1 MQKLYAG
8 FAVFVLGMGSML
20 AANAA
25 GIEVRLGAAAEKD
38 FGSGKIT
45 YSLSNTTD
53 ASVQVLRWMTPIDGV
68 SNDIFSVSRNGEEVA
83 YTGRLVKRPLPTD
96 ADYITLAPGQT
107 VSTEVDL
114 SAYYD
119 MRKGGQFSV
128 RYNRD
133 GSQAI
138 RAAADAAR
146 GGVKAGALD
155 FDTSK
160 GGTVQVYADATLGAL
175 DDDNAAKAGVGV
187 LAATNSFVG
196 CSSTRQSQLATARNS
211 ATTYANNSRSY
222 LTAGTQG
229 SRYTW
234 WFGTYNSSRYSTVRT
249 HFNNIYSAL
258 SSQPFTF
265 DCTCTDSYYAYVYPN
280 QPYRVYL
287 CNAFWSAPNT
297 GTDSRAGTIVH
308 ETSHFTVMGGTDD
321 WAYGQSAAH
330 SLAGSNPS
338 RAVDNADSHEYFAEN
353 TPARN

>member
-8 FAVFVLGMGSML
+8 LAVLVLGMGGMS
-20 AANAA
+20 AATAA
-25 GIEVRLGAAAEKD
+25 GLELRLGQAGPKD
-38 FGSGKIT
+38 FGSGKIV
-45 YSLSNTTD
+45 YSLSNAT
-53 ASVQVLRWMTPIDGV
+53 AAPVQVLRWQTPVDGAD
-68 SNDIFSVSRNGEEVA
+68 NDLFSVTQNGQPVA
-83 YTGRLVKRPLPTD
+83 YTGRLVKRPAPAD
-96 ADYITLAPGQT
+96 KDYIELAPGQSLS
-107 VSTEVDL
+107 VEVDL

-119 MRKGGQFSV
+119 MRKGGQYTV

-133 GSQAI
+133 AEQVI
-138 RAAADAAR
+138 RAASEAVRGGAQASVIEFDRSGGDSVSVFADAAPD
-146 GGVKAGALD
+146 ALD
-155 FDTSK
+155 E
-160 GGTVQVYADATLGAL
+160 VE
-175 DDDNAAKAGVGV
+175 KASVGI
-187 LAATNSFVG
+187 LAATNSYVG
-196 CSSTRQSQLATARNS
+196 CSTTRKNQITTARNS
-211 ATTYANNSRSY
+211 ATSYASNSKSY

-234 WFGTYNSSRYSTVRT
+234 WFGSYSSSRYSTART

-265 DCTCTDSYYAYVYPN
+265 DCTCTDSAYAYVYPS
-280 QPYRVYL
+280 QPYKIYL

-297 GTDSRAGTIVH
+297 GTDSKAGTIVH

-330 SLAGSNPS
+330 SLALSNPA